1 MPKETLGSDG
11 NQTVV
16 KWRKDGEHAEF
27 PNTPGHV
34 SVAVLNPSIED
45 PDQTGAAGFYVDLDA
60 DQIDYLIAVLRK
72 ARRQAFPEHHSAH
85 AAPANGSSSE
95 PLDHNGPGGR
105 ARYL

>member
-34 SVAVLNPSIED
+34 TIAVLNPAIED
-45 PDQTGAAGFYVDLDA
+45 PDQTGAAGFYADLDA

-72 ARRQAFPEHHSAH
+72 AQRQAFPETQH
-85 AAPANGSSSE
+85 
-95 PLDHNGPGGR
+95 LT
-105 ARYL
+105 